1 MLRLHIIFMELFVV
15 KRLFGLL
22 FILFIQLAYAE
33 DLNYLEKENNSWIQ
47 VYNNL
52 IKTEALDEEIKKL
65 EKEIKNSHGEKR
77 TELRQLL
84 SLQESKKKI
93 LDELPKSFNDMLDK
107 VIIATNIKEVNLIE
121 YLFTSQK
128 RKFIVES
135 QKLSFLRKQYN
146 EAVEYFESE
155 LKVLNEQ
162 DNKNLKKEEQL
173 KKAIVYFDNAK
184 GLIEGKEEVLK
195 RTKDLY
201 NNALKEYE
209 QTQLR
214 THILNIS
221 VIILLFILFYM
232 SKYFISKK
240 IDNEEKLFKIRKA
253 LNITFFVTIL
263 VIVVFFNIGN
273 IIYAATLIGVIAAAM
288 TISMKEYLQSIAA
301 WFQLVVGNQIQIGD
315 RILININNNPVI
327 GEVIAIS
334 LFRTTL
340 YESINNT
347 TSSQTKIAGRIVFIA
362 NNLFVNNY
370 VYNYTHDKMKTIYDM
385 IELSIPFTTDTQKA
399 ESIAIDVAYE
409 MTEKYMEVAS
419 KQFQSMRKRYDM
431 RSREFRPRIHLIPDA
446 KEPFFILRIWY
457 VAPYHQIME
466 LKSQL
471 SQRVVKRLK
480 DEGISFYTK

>member
-1 MLRLHIIFMELFVV
+1 V
-15 KRLFGLL
+15 KNLLGFL
-22 FILFIQLAYAE
+22 FILFINILNAE
-33 DLNYLEKENNSWIQ
+33 DLNYLDKENNSWIQ

-52 IKTEALDEEIKKL
+52 IKTQAIDDEIKEL
-65 EKEIKNSHGEKR
+65 EKEIKSANGSKR

-84 SLQESKKKI
+84 NLQESKKKI
-93 LDELPKSFNDMLDK
+93 LDELPKSFNDMLEK
-107 VIIATNIKEVNLIE
+107 VIITTKIKEINLVEYIFTNQKSKFAIE
-121 YLFTSQK
+121 T
-128 RKFIVES
+128 
-135 QKLSFLRKQYN
+135 QKLNFLRKQYS
-146 EAVEYFESE
+146 EAVEYLENE
-155 LKVLNEQ
+155 LKITTEKS
-162 DNKNLKKEEQL
+162 DKNLLKVEQL
-173 KKAIVYFDNAK
+173 KKAITYFDNAK

-195 RTKDLY
+195 RTKSLY
-201 NNALKEYE
+201 INALKEYE

-214 THILNIS
+214 IHILNLSI
-221 VIILLFILFYM
+221 VILLFILLYI
-232 SKYFISKK
+232 SKYFMNKK

-253 LNITFFVTIL
+253 LNITFFAIMLMV
-263 VIVVFFNIGN
+263 VIFFNIGN

-301 WFQLVVGNQIQIGD
+301 WFQLVVGSHIQIGD
-315 RILININNNPVI
+315 RILININNTPVI

-334 LFRTTL
+334 LFKTTL

-347 TSSQTKIAGRIVFIA
+347 TSSQIKVAGRIVFIS
-362 NNLFVNNY
+362 NNLFVNSY

-385 IELSIPFTTDTQKA
+385 IELSIPFTTDTKKA
-399 ESIAIDVAYE
+399 ETIAIEVAYE

-431 RSREFRPRIHLIPDA
+431 RSREFRPRIHLIPDS

-471 SQRVVKRLK
+471 SQKVVKRLL

>member
-1 MLRLHIIFMELFVV
+1 MV
-15 KRLFGLL
+15 KRLLNFV
-22 FILFIQLAYAE
+22 FILFLFVGISNAE
-33 DLNYLEKENNSWIQ
+33 ELNYLEKENNSWIQ

-52 IKTEALDEEIKKL
+52 IKTQAIDDEIKAL
-65 EKEIKNSHGEKR
+65 EKDIKNASGQKR

-93 LDELPKSFNDMLDK
+93 LDELPKSFDDMLEK
-107 VIIATNIKEVNLIE
+107 VIIGTNIKEINLID
-121 YLFTSQK
+121 YLFSNQK
-128 RKFIVES
+128 TKFAVET
-135 QKLSFLRKQYN
+135 QKLNFLRKQYD
-146 EAVEYFESE
+146 EAVEYLENE
-155 LKVLNEQ
+155 LKITSEQ
-162 DNKNLKKEEQL
+162 ENKNLKKEEQL
-173 KKAIVYFDNAK
+173 KKIITYFDNAK

-201 NNALKEYE
+201 INALKEYE

-214 THILNIS
+214 MHILNLSI
-221 VIILLFILFYM
+221 IILLFILFYV
-232 SKYFISKK
+232 SKYFITKK

-253 LNITFFVTIL
+253 LNITFFVIIL
-263 VIVVFFNIGN
+263 VVVIFFNIGN

-288 TISMKEYLQSIAA
+288 TISMKEYLQSMAA
-301 WFQLVVGNQIQIGD
+301 WFQLVIGGQIQIGD

-334 LFRTTL
+334 LFKTTL

-347 TSSQTKIAGRIVFIA
+347 TSAQTKIAGRIVFIA
-362 NNLFVNNY
+362 NSLFVNNY
-370 VYNYTHDKMKTIYDM
+370 VFNYTHDKMKTIYDM
-385 IELSIPFTTDTQKA
+385 IELCIPFSTDTQKA
-399 ESIAIDVAYE
+399 ETIAAEVAYE

-431 RSREFRPRIHLIPDA
+431 RSREFRPRIHLIPDT
-446 KEPFFILRIWY
+446 KEPFFVLRIWY

-471 SQRVVKRLK
+471 SQKVVKRLL